1 MLGTELRTRR
11 QRMGLTQETLA
22 QKLGVHRTT
31 VNRWEQGRLTI
42 ERPAMLRVNYIGCY
56 IPTTGGCETN
66 PMRGDGFIRAGDF
79 WLKK

>member
-42 ERPAMLRVNYIGCY
+42 ERPAMLRVML
-56 IPTTGGCETN
+56 EHL
-66 PMRGDGFIRAGDF
+66 AGD
-79 WLKK
+79 LAAGRGRREPEL